1 MVANILAYTYGLL
14 IIVARLKSRNK
25 NEILIYSQKSNGMDR
40 IKLEILRGLNLR
52 LQSINLIA
60 N

>member
-1 MVANILAYTYGLL
+1 
-14 IIVARLKSRNK
+14 LK
-25 NEILIYSQKSNGMDR
+25 YSQKSNGIDR
-40 IKLEILRGLNLR
+40 IKLEILRELSLC

>member
-1 MVANILAYTYGLL
+1 M
-14 IIVARLKSRNK
+14 
-25 NEILIYSQKSNGMDR
+25 IYSQKSNGIAS
-40 IKLEILRGLNLR
+40 IKREILRGLNLC